1 MRYAGNAGNAKVAVD
16 VCDECAGRGGD
27 GEVSVCHVTNK
38 DLHSAYYLR
47 DIAMPAAKD
56 RQFRLAIIDE
66 AIRGATENGRPISK
80 EELIQHVQ
88 ERMEFRGMTCS
99 RSSVEHDLTYIKKE
113 FLESVTIEDVRV
125 NGRAHYRYTE
135 RGMSIK
141 RGMLNQ
147 DQFRTLDNAFNLMEQ
162 WRGFEGYE
170 LVEDLVPQ
178 LRSRFQSSGRY
189 IENFLLDYSDALG
202 RTHIRSLAEFIREE
216 SVLQVEYE
224 EFDGEQS
231 QFIYHPHILK
241 EYNGRWYCFGYNQ
254 STDKWKFKVALDRIK
269 RVREVRAAD
278 RDNWPDMDWAFR
290 SQSFD
295 DDEVMSWKDYF
306 THFMGPN
313 VNRTEAGE
321 LEDPIA
327 VQLRFRKSRVGYV
340 VTKPLHGTQ
349 QPHTEWPEPDSD
361 GWYSFEYAIV
371 PTKEFYSRLLEFGED
386 MEVVA
391 PMSVRNEMRRRIDF
405 MARMYADGT
414 DPF

>member
-1 MRYAGNAGNAKVAVD
+1 
-16 VCDECAGRGGD
+16 
-27 GEVSVCHVTNK
+27 
-38 DLHSAYYLR
+38 
-47 DIAMPAAKD
+47 MPAAKD

-80 EELIQHVQ
+80 EELIEHVQ
-88 ERMEFRGMTCS
+88 ERMGFRGMTCS

-113 FLESVTIEDVRV
+113 FSESVTIEDVRV
-125 NGRAHYRYTE
+125 HGRAHYRYAE

-224 EFDGEQS
+224 EFDGK
-231 QFIYHPHILK
+231 QFQFFYHPHILK

-254 STDKWKFKVALDRIK
+254 SADKWKYKVALDRIK
-269 RVREVRAAD
+269 SVREVRAAD
-278 RDNWPDMDWAFR
+278 RDKWPEMDWSFR
-290 SQSFD
+290 GQSFE

-349 QPHTEWPEPDSD
+349 LPKDEWPEADAD
-361 GWYSFEYAIV
+361 GWYPFEYAIV

-386 MEVVA
+386 MEVVS
-391 PMSVRNEMRRRIDF
+391 PMSVRNEMRRRIKEMSALYSSQSISKSNAEDK
-405 MARMYADGT
+405 R
-414 DPF
+414 